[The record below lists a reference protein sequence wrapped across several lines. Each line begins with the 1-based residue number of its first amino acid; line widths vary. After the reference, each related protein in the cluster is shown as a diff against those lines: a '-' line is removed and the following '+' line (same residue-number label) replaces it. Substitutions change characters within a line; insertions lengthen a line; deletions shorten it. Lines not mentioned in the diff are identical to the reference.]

1 MCDAEL
7 DRRSVYAAQ
16 YKYLSGV
23 SDEDVEAVASR
34 MAAAAH
40 ELQPEPS
47 DATGKTK
54 DLEAR
59 FVQLEA
65 SLLASERKRRSA
77 EIALKVE
84 LNELRRGMSKSS
96 LRTQGRASSEE
107 AVKRVPL
114 VSKLA
119 TTPICGPASRSSYE
133 SSPTSPSNGRV
144 RAPVRARRTL
154 FPSDQSTSRGATVAC
169 LAPTR
174 LVALLF
180 LACALPA
187 ATYIH
192 AFARPRP
199 RAQSPASLGSPIAAR
214 PFRPT
219 SLRMSPAPRAN
230 ARAVFSCGVRC
241 FELCVLTRSCWR
253 LETQRA
259 AVARAARAGPN
270 ATTLASGLIKDVA
283 AVASGLKDRASLW
296 AAKQNVSGLVSGRR
310 AKLALL
316 AASHLLAT
324 VLGAQLTARTIASR
338 VGASFARRGEVQVP
352 RPVSERVGGC

>member
-1 MCDAEL
+1 MCNAEL

-34 MAAAAH
+34 MAATAH

-47 DATGKTK
+47 DARGKTRG
-54 DLEAR
+54 LEAR
-59 FVQLEA
+59 FMQLEA
-65 SLLASERKRRSA
+65 SLLASERKRSSA

-96 LRTQGRASSEE
+96 LRTQGRASGEE

-133 SSPTSPSNGRV
+133 SSPTSPSNGRI

-154 FPSDQSTSRGATVAC
+154 FPSDQSTSRGATVAR

-192 AFARPRP
+192 AVARPRP
-199 RAQSPASLGSPIAAR
+199 RAQSPVSLGSPIAAR
-214 PFRPT
+214 LFRPT
-219 SLRMSPAPRAN
+219 SPRMSPAPRAN

-241 FELCVLTRSCWR
+241 FELCVLTSCWR
-253 LETQRA
+253 LETQRTA
-259 AVARAARAGPN
+259 AARAARAGPN
-270 ATTLASGLIKDVA
+270 ATALASGLLKHVA
-283 AVASGLKDRASLW
+283 AVASGLKDRAWDTRAWRPRRNPTRTRTTIDTHPGFQAGSPRRSLLC
-296 AAKQNVSGLVSGRR
+296 SS
-310 AKLALL
+310 
-316 AASHLLAT
+316 
-324 VLGAQLTARTIASR
+324 
-338 VGASFARRGEVQVP
+338 RRGP
-352 RPVSERVGGC
+352 GTPPC